1 MQLPAR
7 GILYV
12 ADRNVVPELLLS
24 VWTARKT
31 NPDIPVSIV
40 AIQLPEPVL
49 HYLERMG
56 VAVLAPKCRSWTQP
70 FAVKKEAYIH
80 RLYQK
85 TLFVDADTVFV
96 QKLDEALWDV
106 APGSLKVHARTHHY
120 YTKRQFWKVHQSL
133 ARCGY
138 PDQWSLTEENYCAFN
153 SGVFVYPYDL
163 QPVLEQFF
171 IHVPEDTWNVA
182 LKKSLGADQGL
193 LQYLCLSRHIPVHEL
208 DYAYN
213 FEEHY
218 HNHKKFYNQ
227 PVDKTLRHAFTA
239 AIIWKR
245 AFILH
250 HHAYMWLHELPKH
263 IVKQATL
270 RTLIDMLEPLPLF
283 AIDSLKQDVQ
293 TWLPH
298 YAEMFKYPLPLLINL
313 HDKIIPK
320 MLYRITKKFL

>member
-1 MQLPAR
+1 MQLHDR

-12 ADRNVVPELLLS
+12 ADSNVIPELLLS

-31 NPDIPVSIV
+31 NPDTPVSIV

-49 HYLERMG
+49 HYLEHLG

-80 RLYQK
+80 RPYTK

-106 APGSLKVHARTHHY
+106 APGSLKVHTRTHHY

-171 IHVPEDTWNVA
+171 VHVPDATWNVA

-193 LQYLCLSRHIPVHEL
+193 LQYLCLSEHIPVHEL

-227 PVDKTLRHAFTA
+227 PVDTTLRHAFTA

-270 RTLIDMLEPLPLF
+270 RTLVTLLELSPQF
-283 AIDSLKQDVQ
+283 AMDVFKREVRDA
-293 TWLPH
+293 LPH
-298 YAEMFKYPLPLLINL
+298 DAGVFGGLAPVLKNPHEKM
-313 HDKIIPK
+313 IPK
-320 MLYRITKKFL
+320 ALYRVAKKFL